1 MTDKFDYNSDK
12 LDNEEL
18 NDICDECEKKDET
31 VTQNLILMGYKL
43 CNSCRISKTLF
54 PLWPLIS
61 DFINI

>member
-18 NDICDECEKKDET
+18 NDICEECEKKDET

-54 PLWPLIS
+54 PL
-61 DFINI
+61 